1 MELLRSLVFVP
12 GNRANMLER
21 ATGFA
26 ADVIMADLEDSV
38 PPDEKGN
45 ARDLAAEWVPKLRA
59 MGHRVMVRV
68 NALDTGLIRDDL
80 TALASVRPRLP
91 KTCGTPID

>member
-38 PPDEKGN
+38 PPDE
-45 ARDLAAEWVPKLRA
+45 
-59 MGHRVMVRV
+59 
-68 NALDTGLIRDDL
+68 
-80 TALASVRPRLP
+80 
-91 KTCGTPID
+91 